1 MGTSLNTIIPIIHL
15 CHSLQVLLNLS
26 SLPLKISRPKT
37 KHSDDKKSDER
48 HLLASD
54 SVNIGDDRVVPGD
67 VLELGHLKYS
77 SKASAAVSY

>member
-1 MGTSLNTIIPIIHL
+1 M
-15 CHSLQVLLNLS
+15 NLS
-26 SLPLKISRPKT
+26 SLCCPSSYYVTGYPSPTTFKIRRPKT
-37 KHSDDKKSDER
+37 KHGEDKESDER

-54 SVNIGDDRVVPGD
+54 SVNIGDDEVVPGD